1 MPKCE
6 APGAATFVEER
17 TSLRQLQGDLPEF
30 SGSGS
35 SSLIIGIVRKVTR
48 TGPWQGVQNRF
59 AGCRFL
65 APVLVCCT
73 LPVAFTLN
81 GCTPSQSEKA
91 PVSQTPQATAPA
103 LPAPEVAP
111 APAPAPP
118 QPSAEELK
126 VKELIRQ
133 VEAAYAA
140 GEADYR
146 RGSLPEAKTQFDRA
160 VDLMLTSGIDLRAN
174 STLSDE
180 FDRILDGVNG
190 LEMEALKQG
199 NGFVVPMEPAPSEVA
214 EDVTFTVDP
223 NLVAR
228 ATADLATTKSDL
240 PLLMNQYVAAF
251 INFFAYTQKGHN
263 TLLHSFQRSGRYLA
277 MIQRVLAEEGVP
289 QDLIYQ
295 AVAESGFQPQAVNR
309 RSRAGGMW
317 QFMPSGNY
325 GLTRSAYVDE
335 RFDPE
340 KSTRA
345 YARYMKFLY
354 DQLGDWYLAMA
365 AYDWGAGNVQRAVV
379 KTGYADFWELYGR
392 HELPKET
399 QNYVPEILAAI
410 IIANHPTQ
418 YGFEDITHDPPV
430 LTDTV
435 TVNYS
440 VNLRLVSDLVG
451 APIDEI
457 LALNPS
463 LLRLVTPPESSF
475 DLHLPAGTETL
486 FEQRIALIPED
497 KRNSW
502 RYHAVA
508 PEDTIASVARE
519 YNVKPEALAADNHLS
534 VSSALG
540 DVAALVVPVALAPTP
555 LARTR
560 LYTARRGDTL
570 ITIADRFGVSLAQLR
585 RWNKITDAGTR
596 VEPGRRLHVA
606 EPVTASQATRSRQ
619 SGSARTASAKGSNPK
634 SASAKTSASSRQSSA
649 SPAAG
654 RGTASGSTSKKAGA
668 KNSTPPKSGSPK
680 KTQAKSKSS
689 SSQ

>member
-1 MPKCE
+1 M
-6 APGAATFVEER
+6 
-17 TSLRQLQGDLPEF
+17 
-30 SGSGS
+30 
-35 SSLIIGIVRKVTR
+35 
-48 TGPWQGVQNRF
+48 
-59 AGCRFL
+59 
-65 APVLVCCT
+65 
-73 LPVAFTLN
+73 
-81 GCTPSQSEKA
+81 
-91 PVSQTPQATAPA
+91 
-103 LPAPEVAP
+103 AP
-111 APAPAPP
+111 APAAPVPP
-118 QPSAEELK
+118 QPTAEELK
-126 VKELIRQ
+126 VKQLIQQ
-133 VEAAYAA
+133 VNAAYTA

-146 RGSLPEAKTQFDRA
+146 RGSLPEAKVEFDRA
-160 VDLMLTSGIDLRAN
+160 VDLMLASGIDIRGN
-174 STLSDE
+174 SALSDE

-190 LEMEALKQG
+190 LEMDALKLG
-199 NGFVVPMEPAPSEVA
+199 NGFVANVEPAPAEVA
-214 EDVTFTVDP
+214 EDVTLTVDP

-228 ATADLATTKSDL
+228 ATADMATTKSDL
-240 PLLMNQYVAAF
+240 PLLMNDYVAAF

-295 AVAESGFQPQAVNR
+295 AVAESGFNPRALNPH
-309 RSRAGGMW
+309 SHAGGMW
-317 QFMPSGNY
+317 QFMPSPVY
-325 GLTRSAYVDE
+325 GLARSVYVDE

-354 DQLGDWYLAMA
+354 GQLGDWYLAMA
-365 AYDWGAGNVQRAVV
+365 AYDHGAGNIQREVQ
-379 KTGYADFWELYGR
+379 KTGYADFWELYSR

-418 YGFEDITHDPPV
+418 YGFDDITHDPPV

-451 APIDEI
+451 APVDE
-457 LALNPS
+457 LEALNPS
-463 LLRLVTPPESSF
+463 LLRMVTPPESPF

-502 RYHAVA
+502 RYHAVTA
-508 PEDTIASVARE
+508 GDSIASVARE
-519 YNVKPEALAADNHLS
+519 YNVRPEALAADNQLDANAS
-534 VSSALG
+534 LQN
-540 DVAALVVPVALAPTP
+540 VAALVVPVAPAPTP
-555 LARTR
+555 LVLTR
-560 LYTARRGDTL
+560 VYTTRKGDTL

-585 RWNKITDAGTR
+585 RWNKIAEAGTR

-606 EPVTASQATRSRQ
+606 EPATASQATHSRQ
-619 SGSARTASAKGSNPK
+619 SG
-634 SASAKTSASSRQSSA
+634 A

-654 RGTASGSTSKKAGA
+654 RSSASRSNAKKEGA
-668 KNSTPPKSGSPK
+668 KTSTPVKSGSPK
-680 KTQAKSKSS
+680 KTQRKSKSS
-689 SSQ
+689 SSE